1 MNSRSQYSSFVFCRL
16 AFRRQTL
23 RTLLFTFLL
32 TCFCHQVIAQQ
43 REPSAIE
50 DLDAA
55 TAETMLGTYCAQ
67 CHGNGES
74 EGDFELKD
82 LMFESGNDSARQ
94 HWEAVGRA
102 ISDRDMPPEDAEQ
115 PTDVEREQILAWV
128 KKAAAVP
135 GKPPVVRRMNRVEYE
150 NTIRDLFEISRDAFA
165 NPDKI
170 LRIDEYFK
178 PSSKKLPRY
187 VFAVSHYAFPDRQRP
202 ELLEVSTPPPDL
214 PAEHG
219 FTNDVSSLQF
229 SPLLAEKYIQLSREI
244 VDSPTLRTVSGLWP
258 MFVEPAGNATPEKL
272 ESAAASQL
280 RKFLS
285 RAFRRPASDEEVAE
299 YLALFEREFDASGQY
314 AAAMKSTIASILISP
329 KFLFLYQN
337 PEQDS
342 WTESQRQSYFN
353 ASRLSYFLW
362 ASMPDEPLLE
372 AAKRGEVY
380 SAQQVRQQA
389 RRMMLD
395 RRVKSLA
402 TDFGMQWLKV
412 NRLPSSQPDPEKYV
426 KFYGRKKQPIGIAMM
441 IEQLLLFE
449 AILVE
454 DRSILDFV
462 HADFAYMN
470 RDLLMWYGYRPGEY
484 LGFEPPHASPE
495 DFFRIQFPQ
504 NHSRGGAITSGAT
517 LVLTSTSLRT
527 SPVFRGVWIAE
538 TIFNKPP
545 PPPPVNVPALEKIE
559 SGDSAK
565 PLNVR
570 EKLAIH
576 RDNPACNSCH
586 AKIDPLGFGL
596 EQFDPVGKIR
606 RTYDNGERVESAGE
620 IDGHKYQHAVGMK
633 KLILAKKHLFV
644 RAFVKHLLRYAVN
657 RELTLA
663 DDEDIDHI
671 TESVLQGDCRFH
683 SVVDHIISSKTF
695 QADGSSSKK

>member
-1 MNSRSQYSSFVFCRL
+1 
-16 AFRRQTL
+16 
-23 RTLLFTFLL
+23 
-32 TCFCHQVIAQQ
+32 
-43 REPSAIE
+43 
-50 DLDAA
+50 
-55 TAETMLGTYCAQ
+55 MLGTYCAQ

-202 ELLEVSTPPPDL
+202 ELLEVSTPPLDL

-299 YLALFEREFDASGQY
+299 YLALFLS
-314 AAAMKSTIASILISP
+314 LI
-329 KFLFLYQN
+329 
-337 PEQDS
+337 
-342 WTESQRQSYFN
+342 
-353 ASRLSYFLW
+353 
-362 ASMPDEPLLE
+362 
-372 AAKRGEVY
+372 
-380 SAQQVRQQA
+380 
-389 RRMMLD
+389 
-395 RRVKSLA
+395 
-402 TDFGMQWLKV
+402 
-412 NRLPSSQPDPEKYV
+412 
-426 KFYGRKKQPIGIAMM
+426 
-441 IEQLLLFE
+441 
-449 AILVE
+449 
-454 DRSILDFV
+454 
-462 HADFAYMN
+462 
-470 RDLLMWYGYRPGEY
+470 
-484 LGFEPPHASPE
+484 
-495 DFFRIQFPQ
+495 
-504 NHSRGGAITSGAT
+504 
-517 LVLTSTSLRT
+517 
-527 SPVFRGVWIAE
+527 
-538 TIFNKPP
+538 
-545 PPPPVNVPALEKIE
+545 
-559 SGDSAK
+559 
-565 PLNVR
+565 
-570 EKLAIH
+570 
-576 RDNPACNSCH
+576 
-586 AKIDPLGFGL
+586 
-596 EQFDPVGKIR
+596 
-606 RTYDNGERVESAGE
+606 
-620 IDGHKYQHAVGMK
+620 
-633 KLILAKKHLFV
+633 
-644 RAFVKHLLRYAVN
+644 
-657 RELTLA
+657 
-663 DDEDIDHI
+663 HI
-671 TESVLQGDCRFH
+671 
-683 SVVDHIISSKTF
+683 
-695 QADGSSSKK
+695 